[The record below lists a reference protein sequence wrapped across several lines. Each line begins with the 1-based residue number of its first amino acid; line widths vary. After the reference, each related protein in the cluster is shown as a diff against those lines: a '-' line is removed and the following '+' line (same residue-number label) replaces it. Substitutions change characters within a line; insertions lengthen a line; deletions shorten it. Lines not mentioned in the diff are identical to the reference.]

1 MLDETDRKIIQ
12 ATQAGLPLT
21 PQPYQAIAEQ
31 LGLTADDVMMRLTAM
46 QNSGIIRRIGAVPNH
61 YKLGYRFNG
70 MTVWNVPDEA
80 IDELG
85 QKVGQLEFVSHCY
98 HRPRHLPE
106 WPYNLFAMVHGKS
119 QEDVDTQ
126 IQQIDDL
133 LGDNNLGCDVLYSTK
148 ILKKTG
154 FRTGDR
160 PVTPTIISTDRR
172 GDRLVAQTKTRK
184 STRLPNYDYSQ
195 NGAYFITLCA
205 HNRECLFGEIQ
216 NGIMIPNNYGKIVIE
231 EWYKSEI
238 IRNEIELDEFV
249 LMPNHIHGI
258 LLIDRRGDRLDCMD
272 AGGTTPRMEEVE
284 QCTEQLPRA
293 TQGAVAEV
301 ALNHAPGPKPKS
313 LSSFIAGF
321 KSTVTKQ
328 VNNIRNKPGVP
339 VWQRN
344 YYEHVIRNED
354 DLLQTRGYIVN
365 NPMKWE
371 LDKEN
376 PRRIE

>member
-21 PQPYQAIAEQ
+21 PQPYQAVAEQ

-46 QNSGIIRRIGAVPNH
+46 HNSGVIRRIGAVPNH

-70 MTVWNVPDEA
+70 MTVWNIPDEF
-80 IDELG
+80 IDEMG

-98 HRPRHLPE
+98 HRPRHPPE
-106 WPYNLFAMVHGKS
+106 WMYNLFAMVHGKT
-119 QEDVDTQ
+119 QEAVDTQ
-126 IQQIDDL
+126 IRQIADL

-154 FRTGDR
+154 FRTGGQ
-160 PVTPTIISTDRR
+160 PAAPTNISTDRR
-172 GDRLVAQTKTRK
+172 GDRLVARSEQQRKTRK
-184 STRLPNYDYSQ
+184 STRLAGYDYSQ
-195 NGAYFITLCA
+195 NGAYFITLCS

-216 NGIMIPNNYGKIVIE
+216 NGVMVPNEYGKIVIE
-231 EWYKSEI
+231 EWYRSVD
-238 IRNEIELDEFV
+238 IRDEIELDEFV
-249 LMPNHIHGI
+249 LMPNHMHGI
-258 LLIDRRGDRLDCMD
+258 LSIDRRGDW
-272 AGGTTPRMEEVE
+272 
-284 QCTEQLPRA
+284 Q
-293 TQGAVAEV
+293 VAQS
-301 ALNHAPGPKPKS
+301 HTPGPKPKS

-321 KSTVTKQ
+321 KAAVTKQ
-328 VNNIRNKPGVP
+328 INSIRNKSGVP

-344 YYEHVIRNED
+344 YYEHVVRNED
-354 DLLQTRGYIVN
+354 DLLQTREYIVN

-376 PRRIE
+376 PRCIE